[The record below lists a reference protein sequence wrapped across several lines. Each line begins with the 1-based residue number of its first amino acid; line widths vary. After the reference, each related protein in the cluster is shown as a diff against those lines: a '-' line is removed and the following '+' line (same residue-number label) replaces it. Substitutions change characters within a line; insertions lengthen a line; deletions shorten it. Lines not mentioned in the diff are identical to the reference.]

1 MVFNMGKNKDIEL
14 NNDIALRNEIDA
26 NKALSNGCIFS
37 AIVVAFVWILYLAG
51 VFAVT
56 PKTLLVISIIF
67 PIIIVLLL
75 STMIYTRTKAIEKP
89 GFKYFLITQ
98 FIVVTFVI
106 NIVIPKHGILM
117 WASCI
122 IVVDH
127 YYSPKLTIFT
137 YITVLVSMFISIY
150 LGMLFGEWDA
160 NLLNGAYII
169 NVNGVDVN
177 VDNATFKQRVDW
189 IDFLKSVGDNRYL
202 KTFLY
207 YFIPRALIITVI
219 ESICIA
225 ISKRSLNLLKTESR
239 NAKQNAKMKSELN
252 VAKEIQYSVLPNELD
267 DYNKDNIFGIM
278 MPAKEVGG
286 DFFDYFYIDE
296 SHLALVIADVSG
308 KGIPAALFMM
318 KTETLIKS
326 LTMTFKQDT
335 ALIMRRSNISLCTN
349 NEANVFVT
357 CWFGILN
364 LNSGE
369 LKYTS
374 AGHNK
379 AVIIHNGEAKF
390 LDDKPNV
397 VLGAF
402 NESSY
407 TENSIMLDKGDKILL
422 YTDGVTE
429 AHSQYNKLYGEK
441 RLLDFANRNTNLS
454 TKEFVNELKLSVD
467 EFSEGAEQFDDI
479 TILMFNYVMENTI
492 IQSRI
497 FEADVKEL
505 NNLFEYSS
513 SLLRIL
519 DFSNKDIILI
529 NTALEEIFV
538 NVAKYAYDGKGTV
551 EVTLS
556 KSRDFV
562 KFVFK
567 DNGKPFNPLS
577 KEDPNITASSEER
590 EIGGLGIYMVKK
602 IMDEVTYDY
611 VDNQNV
617 LTLVK
622 FKR

>member
-1 MVFNMGKNKDIEL
+1 MAKEKNIEL
-14 NNDIALRNEIDA
+14 NKEIALRNEVDA

-37 AIVVAFVWILYLAG
+37 AVIVAIVWILYLAK

-75 STMIYTRTKAIEKP
+75 STMIYTRTKAVEKP
-89 GFKYFLITQ
+89 IFKYILITQ
-98 FIVVTFVI
+98 FIVVTFAL
-106 NIVIPKHGILM
+106 NIVIPKHAVLM

-127 YYSPKLTIFT
+127 YYSPKLTLFT
-137 YITVLVSMFISIY
+137 YIMVLILMFLSIY
-150 LGMLFGEWDA
+150 MGMLFGEWDA

-169 NVNGVDVN
+169 DVNGTQVN
-177 VDNATFKQRVDW
+177 VDNATFNQRIDW
-189 IDFLKSVGDNRYL
+189 INFLRNQGDNRYL

-207 YFIPRALIITVI
+207 YYIPRALIITII
-219 ESICIA
+219 ESTCIA
-225 ISKRSLNLLKTESR
+225 ISKRSLSLLKIESK

-252 VAKEIQYSVLPNELD
+252 VAKEIQYSVLPKELD
-267 DYNKDNIFGIM
+267 DYNKDNIYGVM
-278 MPAKEVGG
+278 VPAKEVGG

-335 ALIMRRSNISLCTN
+335 SLIMRRSNVSLCTN
-349 NEANVFVT
+349 NEANIFVT
-357 CWFGILN
+357 CWLGILN

-379 AVIIHNGEAKF
+379 AIIIHDGKAKF

-441 RLLDFANRNTNLS
+441 RLIDFANRNTTLS

-467 EFSEGAEQFDDI
+467 EFAEGAEQFDDI
-479 TILMFNYVMENTI
+479 TILMFNYIMENTI

-538 NVAKYAYDGKGTV
+538 NVAKYAYEGKGTV

-556 KSRDFV
+556 KTRDSV

-567 DNGKPFNPLS
+567 DSGKPFNPLS

-590 EIGGLGIYMVKK
+590 EIGGLGIYMVKR

-611 VDNQNV
+611 IDNQNV
-617 LTLVK
+617 LTLIK

>member
-1 MVFNMGKNKDIEL
+1 
-14 NNDIALRNEIDA
+14 
-26 NKALSNGCIFS
+26 
-37 AIVVAFVWILYLAG
+37 
-51 VFAVT
+51 
-56 PKTLLVISIIF
+56 
-67 PIIIVLLL
+67 
-75 STMIYTRTKAIEKP
+75 
-89 GFKYFLITQ
+89 
-98 FIVVTFVI
+98 
-106 NIVIPKHGILM
+106 
-117 WASCI
+117 
-122 IVVDH
+122 
-127 YYSPKLTIFT
+127 
-137 YITVLVSMFISIY
+137 
-150 LGMLFGEWDA
+150 ML
-160 NLLNGAYII
+160 
-169 NVNGVDVN
+169 
-177 VDNATFKQRVDW
+177 K
-189 IDFLKSVGDNRYL
+189 
-202 KTFLY
+202 
-207 YFIPRALIITVI
+207 I
-219 ESICIA
+219 ES
-225 ISKRSLNLLKTESR
+225 K

-252 VAKEIQYSVLPNELD
+252 VAKEIQYSVLPKELD
-267 DYNKDNIFGIM
+267 DYNKDNIYGVM
-278 MPAKEVGG
+278 VPAKEVGG

-335 ALIMRRSNISLCTN
+335 SLIMRRSNVSLCTN
-349 NEANVFVT
+349 NEANIFVT
-357 CWFGILN
+357 CWLGILN

-379 AVIIHNGEAKF
+379 AIIIHDGKAKF

-407 TENSIMLDKGDKILL
+407 TENSIILDKGDKILL

-429 AHSQYNKLYGEK
+429 AHSQYSKLYGEK
-441 RLLDFANRNTNLS
+441 RLIDFANRNTALS

-467 EFSEGAEQFDDI
+467 EFAEGAEQFDDI
-479 TILMFNYVMENTI
+479 TILMFNYIMENTI

-538 NVAKYAYDGKGTV
+538 NVAKYAYEGKGTV

-556 KSRDFV
+556 KSRDSV

-567 DNGKPFNPLS
+567 DSGKPFNPLS

-590 EIGGLGIYMVKK
+590 EIGGLGIYMVKR

-611 VDNQNV
+611 IDNQNV

>member
-1 MVFNMGKNKDIEL
+1 MAKEKNIEL
-14 NNDIALRNEIDA
+14 NKEIALRNEVDA

-37 AIVVAFVWILYLAG
+37 AVVVAIVWILYLAK

-75 STMIYTRTKAIEKP
+75 STMIYTRTKAVEKP
-89 GFKYFLITQ
+89 IFKYILITQ
-98 FIVVTFVI
+98 FIVVTFAL
-106 NIVIPKHGILM
+106 NIVIPKHAVLM

-127 YYSPKLTIFT
+127 YYSPKLTLFT
-137 YITVLVSMFISIY
+137 YIMVLILMFLSIY
-150 LGMLFGEWDA
+150 MGMLFGEWDA
-160 NLLNGAYII
+160 NLLNGAYLID
-169 NVNGVDVN
+169 VNGTEVN
-177 VDNATFKQRVDW
+177 VDNATFNQRIDW
-189 IDFLKSVGDNRYL
+189 INFLKNQGDNRYL

-207 YFIPRALIITVI
+207 YYIPRALIITII
-219 ESICIA
+219 ESTCIA
-225 ISKRSLNLLKTESR
+225 ISKRSLSLLKIESK

-252 VAKEIQYSVLPNELD
+252 VAKEIQYSVLPKELD
-267 DYNKDNIFGIM
+267 DYNKDNIYGVM
-278 MPAKEVGG
+278 VPAKEVGG

-335 ALIMRRSNISLCTN
+335 SLIMRRSNVSLCTN
-349 NEANVFVT
+349 NEANIFVT
-357 CWFGILN
+357 CWLGILN

-379 AVIIHNGEAKF
+379 AIIIHDGKAKF

-407 TENSIMLDKGDKILL
+407 TENSIILDKGDKILL

-429 AHSQYNKLYGEK
+429 AHSQYSKLYGEK
-441 RLLDFANRNTNLS
+441 RLIDFANRNTALS

-467 EFSEGAEQFDDI
+467 EFAEGAEQFDDI
-479 TILMFNYVMENTI
+479 TILMFNYIMENTI

-538 NVAKYAYDGKGTV
+538 NVAKYAYEGKGTV

-556 KSRDFV
+556 KLRDSV

-567 DNGKPFNPLS
+567 DSGKPFNPLS

-590 EIGGLGIYMVKK
+590 EIGGLGIYMVKR

-611 VDNQNV
+611 IDNQNV
-617 LTLVK
+617 LTLIK

>member
-1 MVFNMGKNKDIEL
+1 MAKEKNIEL
-14 NNDIALRNEIDA
+14 NKEIALRNEVDA

-37 AIVVAFVWILYLAG
+37 AVVVAIVWILYLAK

-75 STMIYTRTKAIEKP
+75 STMIYTRTKAVEKP
-89 GFKYFLITQ
+89 IFKYILITQ
-98 FIVVTFVI
+98 FIVVTFAL
-106 NIVIPKHGILM
+106 NIVIPKHAVLM

-127 YYSPKLTIFT
+127 YYSPKLTLFT
-137 YITVLVSMFISIY
+137 YVMVLILMFLSIY
-150 LGMLFGEWDA
+150 MGMLFGEWDA
-160 NLLNGAYII
+160 NLLNGAYLID
-169 NVNGVDVN
+169 VNGTQVN
-177 VDNATFKQRVDW
+177 VDNATFNQRIDW
-189 IDFLKSVGDNRYL
+189 INFLKNQGDNRYL

-207 YFIPRALIITVI
+207 YYIPRALIITII
-219 ESICIA
+219 ESTCIA
-225 ISKRSLNLLKTESR
+225 ISKRSLSLLKIESK

-252 VAKEIQYSVLPNELD
+252 VAKEIQYSVLPKELD
-267 DYNKDNIFGIM
+267 DYNKDNIYGVM
-278 MPAKEVGG
+278 VPAKEVGG

-335 ALIMRRSNISLCTN
+335 SLIMRRSNVSLCTN
-349 NEANVFVT
+349 NEANIFVT
-357 CWFGILN
+357 CWLGILN

-379 AVIIHNGEAKF
+379 AIIIHDGKAKF

-407 TENSIMLDKGDKILL
+407 TENSIILDKGDKILL

-429 AHSQYNKLYGEK
+429 AHSQYSKLYGEK
-441 RLLDFANRNTNLS
+441 RLIDFANRNTALS

-467 EFSEGAEQFDDI
+467 EFAEGAEQFDDI
-479 TILMFNYVMENTI
+479 TILMFNYIMENTI

-538 NVAKYAYDGKGTV
+538 NVAKYAYEGKGTV

-556 KSRDFV
+556 KSRDSV

-567 DNGKPFNPLS
+567 DSGKPFNPLS

-590 EIGGLGIYMVKK
+590 EIGGLGIYMVKR

-611 VDNQNV
+611 IDNQNV

>member
-1 MVFNMGKNKDIEL
+1 MAKEKNIEL
-14 NNDIALRNEIDA
+14 NKEIALRNEVDA

-37 AIVVAFVWILYLAG
+37 AVIVAIVWILYLAK

-75 STMIYTRTKAIEKP
+75 STMIYTRTKAVEKP
-89 GFKYFLITQ
+89 IFKYILITQ
-98 FIVVTFVI
+98 FIVVTFAL
-106 NIVIPKHGILM
+106 NIVIPKHAILM

-127 YYSPKLTIFT
+127 YYSPKLTLFT
-137 YITVLVSMFISIY
+137 YVMVLILMFLSIY
-150 LGMLFGEWDA
+150 MGMLFGEWDA
-160 NLLNGAYII
+160 NLLNGAYLID
-169 NVNGVDVN
+169 VNGTQVN
-177 VDNATFKQRVDW
+177 VDNATFNQRIDW
-189 IDFLKSVGDNRYL
+189 INFLRNQGDNRYL

-207 YFIPRALIITVI
+207 YYIPRALIITII
-219 ESICIA
+219 ESTCIA
-225 ISKRSLNLLKTESR
+225 ISKRSLSLLKIESK

-252 VAKEIQYSVLPNELD
+252 VAKEIQYSVLPKELD
-267 DYNKDNIFGIM
+267 DYNKDNIYGVM
-278 MPAKEVGG
+278 VPAKEVGG

-335 ALIMRRSNISLCTN
+335 SLIMRRSNVSLCTN
-349 NEANVFVT
+349 NEANIFVT
-357 CWFGILN
+357 CWLGIFN

-379 AVIIHNGEAKF
+379 AIIIHDGKAKF

-441 RLLDFANRNTNLS
+441 RLIDFANRNTALS
-454 TKEFVNELKLSVD
+454 TKDFVNELKLSVD
-467 EFSEGAEQFDDI
+467 EFAEGAEQFDDI
-479 TILMFNYVMENTI
+479 TILMFNYIMENTI

-538 NVAKYAYDGKGTV
+538 NVAKYAYEGKGTV

-556 KSRDFV
+556 KTRDSV

-567 DNGKPFNPLS
+567 DSGKPFNPLS

-590 EIGGLGIYMVKK
+590 EIGGLGIYMVKR

-611 VDNQNV
+611 IDNQNV
-617 LTLVK
+617 LTLIK